1 MDLNGLKRPPLK
13 NVLKK
18 YSFFDDWKEHH
29 IWHLATTGEKRI
41 NGDSKV
47 KGRNTYWVRY
57 KLLVGRK
64 AFSWGCPPVICLRE
78 SQGLHY

>member
-47 KGRNTYWVRY
+47 KGRNT
-57 KLLVGRK
+57 
-64 AFSWGCPPVICLRE
+64 
-78 SQGLHY
+78 